1 MILINFTVLEKEKHN
16 LQIWRKNFFF
26 FVVWRKNVILRF
38 WRENVICAFGGN
50 HDFTNLAGKHFFGF
64 DEKT

>member
-26 FVVWRKNVILRF
+26 FCCLAKKRDFAVLARKRDLRF
-38 WRENVICAFGGN
+38 WREP
-50 HDFTNLAGKHFFGF
+50 
-64 DEKT
+64 